1 MSFSERQD
9 VAWRSVAWR
18 LMVFVVEY
26 LTTQTGGAT
35 VTNRFLMVFV
45 VEYLTTK
52 TGGATV
58 IKRFEH

>member
-1 MSFSERQD
+1 
-9 VAWRSVAWR
+9 
-18 LMVFVVEY
+18 MVFVVEY

-35 VTNRFLMVFV
+35 VINRFLMVFV